1 MHVLK
6 NLDGTV
12 TVYKDSEYME
22 FVNAK
27 TERNQSVMGSAVL
40 AKKAID
46 AEKEAVAAKKREV
59 AAAKK
64 HEREKAAAQEEPKQV
79 RRSNRLENQGRV
91 DYSDEEKTATGK
103 KPAQG
108 KDEKTAVASITEAP
122 VLTKRQ
128 AVASITEAP
137 VLTKRQ
143 AVEAVTVEAP
153 VLQGA
158 STGAQIA
165 KELLKNI
172 KSAKTEAEITSCLEA
187 AAKKIKGEGDGRRKP
202 SGQHKMLDRMSG
214 LTPAQVNRIR
224 AMLDQKGSRVM
235 PKVRNICPHL
245 IYVDSLG
252 TANTLVFFITVLA
265 VNNEDKGQLWSPYRG
280 RARDESFIR
289 LRYEGEGGGPNG

>member
-1 MHVLK
+1 MLE

-91 DYSDEEKTATGK
+91 DYSDEDKTATGK

-128 AVASITEAP
+128 AVEAVAVEEP
-137 VLTKRQ
+137 VLTKH
-143 AVEAVTVEAP
+143 
-153 VLQGA
+153 QGA
-158 STGAQIA
+158 LTGAPIA
-165 KELLKNI
+165 RRGGGARTGVDKELLKNLQ
-172 KSAKTEAEITSCLEA
+172 SAKTEAEITSCFEA
-187 AAKKIKGEGDGRRKP
+187 AARKIKGEGDDRRAP
-202 SGQHKMLDRMSG
+202 SKQHRMLDKMSG

-224 AMLDQKGSRVM
+224 AMLDQKGSRPVM

-252 TANTLVFFITVLA
+252 TANTLVFFLTVLA
-265 VNNEDKGQLWSPYRG
+265 VNNEDKCQLWSPYRQ

-289 LRYEGEGGGPNG
+289 LHYEGEEGGPNC